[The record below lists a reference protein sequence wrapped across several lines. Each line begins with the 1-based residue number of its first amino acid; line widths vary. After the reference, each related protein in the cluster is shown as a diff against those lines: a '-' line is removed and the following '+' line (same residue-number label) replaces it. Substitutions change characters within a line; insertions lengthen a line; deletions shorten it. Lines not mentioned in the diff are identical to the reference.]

1 METAVERGQGGH
13 HQQRCHHRHHDHHHN
28 HRQQQGLAL
37 VGRVGVVVCWAY
49 LYLIACAVPARCVSA
64 AATFYFP
71 FCFAHSSFFFF
82 WGGVIRGGL
91 GVVEGEM
98 GEEDGMESLERNR
111 KI

>member
-13 HQQRCHHRHHDHHHN
+13 HQQRCHHRHHDHRHN

-64 AATFYFP
+64 AATLHFP
-71 FCFAHSSFFFF
+71 FLFFAHSR
-82 WGGVIRGGL
+82 WGVGG
-91 GVVEGEM
+91 GGVEGEM
-98 GEEDGMESLERNR
+98 GEEDGMERMERNR